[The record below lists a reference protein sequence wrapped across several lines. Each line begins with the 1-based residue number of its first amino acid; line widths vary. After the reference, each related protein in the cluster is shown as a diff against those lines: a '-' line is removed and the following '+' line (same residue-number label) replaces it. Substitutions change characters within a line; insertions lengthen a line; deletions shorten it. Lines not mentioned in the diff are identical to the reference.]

1 MPALKS
7 GFRPSIEPLESR
19 TVLDASIHLGFTYL
33 GPTLV
38 IHGTDLDEAFDV
50 HEVQG
55 AMLVSGLVQNGH
67 QTTFNNGKTF
77 DVFSVKQ
84 SDGVTHIKVDLRGG
98 DDRLILHDLTLVN
111 FKGVGSVEV
120 DMGKGDDTVVVD
132 HVFVGP
138 AGSRSIDG
146 GRGTDLFVDR
156 GRNIGV
162 PAPVNFETR
171 DVAFNLT
178 GWSGQFVF
186 DPNDPSSA
194 TYTASGP
201 ALLGINRNRGTITFT
216 SGPTPGT
223 LTGTGTDA
231 TFIAADGSTV
241 TGRFVGT
248 LNLVDGKATAKWEF
262 TGGTGRFANL
272 TGGTADMTADNDLAA
287 GAFTFS
293 FTNAHLIFS

>member
-1 MPALKS
+1 MSSLKPR
-7 GFRPSIEPLESR
+7 FRPSIEPLESR
-19 TVLDASIHLGFTYL
+19 TVLDASIHVGFTNL

-38 IHGTDLDEAFDV
+38 IHGTGSDEAFDV
-50 HEVQG
+50 HEVNG

-77 DVFSVKQ
+77 GVFSVNQ
-84 SDGVTHIKVDLRGG
+84 SDGVTHIKADLRGG
-98 DDRLILHDLTLVN
+98 DDRLVLHDLTLVN
-111 FKGVGSVEV
+111 FRGVGSLEV

-138 AGSRSIDG
+138 VGSRSIDG

-162 PAPVNFETR
+162 PAPVNFEIR

-186 DPNDPSSA
+186 DPNNPSSA

-201 ALLGINRNRGTITFT
+201 ALLGITHNQGTITFT
-216 SGPTPGT
+216 PGPIPGT

-231 TFIAADGSTV
+231 TFIASDGSTI

-248 LNLVDGKATAKWEF
+248 LNLADGKATARWEF
-262 TGGTGRFANL
+262 TGGTGRFAGL
-272 TGGTADMTADNDLAA
+272 TGGTADMTADNDLAT

-293 FTNAHLIFS
+293 FSNSHLIFS